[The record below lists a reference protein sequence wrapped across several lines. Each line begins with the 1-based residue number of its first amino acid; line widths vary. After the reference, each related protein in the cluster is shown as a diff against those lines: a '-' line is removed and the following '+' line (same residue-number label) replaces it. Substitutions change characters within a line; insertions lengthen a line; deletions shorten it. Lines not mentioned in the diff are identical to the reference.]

1 MIQRLKNK
9 IPYLI
14 LAALSL
20 VAVFVWLAI
29 FEVASSDKVKI
40 DFLDVGQGSA
50 VLILAPGDNQVL
62 IDGGPSDAVLT
73 KLGQV
78 LPIFDRRIELLILT
92 HPDADHLSGLV
103 EVLKRYEVGQILET
117 GIVDNSTVYQAWSNL
132 IKAKNIPVIFA
143 QAGDIV
149 KIADNLA
156 IKILYPLG
164 KINGQDFSKN
174 TNATSIV
181 GKIIYG
187 QNSVLFTG
195 DAEGSVEHP
204 LVFSGV
210 NLEADILVVGHHGS
224 KNSTSAEFLAAV
236 SPKIAVIQVGAKN
249 KYGHPTQEVLDRL
262 KTEGAKIFRT
272 DLDKDVNFECD
283 LARCEILR

>member
-1 MIQRLKNK
+1 MWQRLKNK

-14 LAALSL
+14 LVVLLL
-20 VAVFVWLAI
+20 VAGFIWSRVFGQD
-29 FEVASSDKVKI
+29 FNDKVRI

-50 VLILAPGDNQVL
+50 ILVSAPNNNQVL
-62 IDGGPSDAVLT
+62 IDGGPSDAVLA

-78 LPIFDRRIELLILT
+78 LPLGDRQIELLILT
-92 HPDADHLSGLV
+92 HPDSDHLSGLV

-117 GIVDNSTVYQAWSNL
+117 GIVTDSAEYKTWNDL
-132 IKAKNIPVIFA
+132 IIAKNIPVVFA
-143 QAGDIV
+143 QAGDTV
-149 KIADNLA
+149 KIADDLV

-164 KINGQDFSKN
+164 KINGQEFKN

-195 DAEGSVEHP
+195 DAEGSVENP

-210 NLEADILVVGHHGS
+210 NLKADILVVGHHGS

-236 SPKIAVIQVGAKN
+236 APNIAVIQVGAKN
-249 KYGHPTQEVLDRL
+249 TYGHPAPEILERL
-262 KTEGAKIFRT
+262 KNLSIFRT
-272 DLDKDVNFECD
+272 DLDKDVNFECS
-283 LARCEILR
+283 LAKCALLR

>member
-1 MIQRLKNK
+1 MRQQLKNK

-14 LAALSL
+14 LAALLL
-20 VAVFVWLAI
+20 VAIFIWLAI
-29 FEVASSDKVKI
+29 FELAPSDRVKI

-50 VLILAPGDNQVL
+50 ILILAPGDNQVL
-62 IDGGPSDAVLT
+62 IDGGPSDVVLA
-73 KLGQV
+73 KLGKA
-78 LPIFDRRIELLILT
+78 LPIFDRKIELLILT

-117 GIVDNSTVYQAWSNL
+117 GIVANSAEYKVWNDL
-132 IKAKNIPVIFA
+132 IKTKNVPVVFA
-143 QAGDIV
+143 RADDIV
-149 KIADNLA
+149 KIADNLS

-187 QNSVLFTG
+187 HNSVLFTG
-195 DAEGSVEHP
+195 DAEGSVENP

-210 NLEADILVVGHHGS
+210 NLKADILVVGHHGS
-224 KNSTSAEFLAAV
+224 KNSTGAEFLAAV
-236 SPKIAVIQVGAKN
+236 APSIAVIQVGAKN
-249 KYGHPTQEVLDRL
+249 TYGHPTQEVLDRL
-262 KTEGAKIFRT
+262 KNINIFRT
-272 DLDKDVNFECD
+272 DLDKDINFECD
-283 LARCEILR
+283 LAKCKLTR